1 VAGPSDELSGS
12 GIADGTYS
20 AIGIGGNFLTVLPDV
35 DAVVTVLTDS
45 GATSITNDDYQAIVA
60 DLATVLS
67 YRISPTPGTK
77 RPTLAV

>member
-1 VAGPSDELSGS
+1 MSSS

-35 DAVVTVLTDS
+35 DAVVTVLTDP
-45 GATSITNDDYQAIVA
+45 GAPSITNDDYQAIVA

-67 YRISPTPGTK
+67 
-77 RPTLAV
+77 